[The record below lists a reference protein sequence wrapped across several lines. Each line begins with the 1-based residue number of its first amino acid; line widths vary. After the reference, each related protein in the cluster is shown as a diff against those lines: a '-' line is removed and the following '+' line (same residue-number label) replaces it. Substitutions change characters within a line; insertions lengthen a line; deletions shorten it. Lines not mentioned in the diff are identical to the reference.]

1 MPVKTDPP
9 LRLELKCSQRL
20 IKLMIFI
27 HALALLACVLN
38 SLPVLVKFV
47 LLVTIA
53 VHGYVDGKRLTNRQ
67 YRIEQTENIWQL
79 SEGNAFVG
87 IQILP
92 ATVISSVAI
101 FLQFKKEDGKTGAL
115 VIFSDALAEDD
126 YRCLIVRLK
135 TTLSSE

>member
-1 MPVKTDPP
+1 MSAKTNPP

-38 SLPVLVKFV
+38 NLPVLVKFV
-47 LLVTIA
+47 LFVAIA
-53 VHGYVDGKRLTNRQ
+53 IHGYVECKRLSARR
-67 YRIEQTENIWQL
+67 YRIEQTENAWQL
-79 SEGNAFVG
+79 GESNAFVG

-92 ATVISSVAI
+92 TTVISIVAI
-101 FLQFKKEDGKTGAL
+101 FLQFKKEDGKKVAL

-135 TTLSSE
+135 TTLTRE